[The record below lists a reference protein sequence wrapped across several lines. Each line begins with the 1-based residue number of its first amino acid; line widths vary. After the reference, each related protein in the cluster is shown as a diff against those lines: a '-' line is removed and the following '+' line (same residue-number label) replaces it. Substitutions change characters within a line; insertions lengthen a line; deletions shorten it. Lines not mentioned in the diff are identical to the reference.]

1 MKYILT
7 AGWEDGVADLT
18 ERLVRELA
26 GGRRVLWL
34 VSGGSNVIPSVQIM
48 GNIPANLQANLS
60 VMLIDERYGEPGHEE
75 SNWAQLMKAGFEGGE
90 ATLLPVLETSLDFDQ
105 TIARYN
111 EIAAR
116 AFGASEVIIA
126 QLGVGADG
134 HVAGILPDSP
144 AAEETDAL
152 AAGYRSDPFARLT
165 LTFTALRRVS
175 AAYVFAFGNTKRQE
189 LKKLQTQSIP
199 PSRQP
204 AQVLKQ
210 LPEAYFYSDQFG
222 DNP

>member
-26 GGRRVLWL
+26 GGRQVLWL
-34 VSGGSNVIPSVQIM
+34 VSGGSNVMPSVQIM
-48 GNIPANLQANLS
+48 GNIPERLRAKLS
-60 VMLIDERYGEPGHEE
+60 VMLIDERYGEPGHPE
-75 SNWAQLMKAGFEGGE
+75 SNWAQLMKAGFEGGD
-90 ATLLPVLETSLDFDQ
+90 ATLLPVLEAGLDFDQ
-105 TIARYN
+105 TIVRYN
-111 EIAAR
+111 QIAGR
-116 AFGASEVIIA
+116 AFDANQVIIA

-134 HVAGILPDSP
+134 HIAGILPGSP
-144 AAEETDAL
+144 AADETDAL
-152 AAGYRSDPFARLT
+152 AVGYQSEPLTRLT

-175 AAYVFAFGNTKRQE
+175 AAYVFAFGDTKRQE

-199 PSRQP
+199 LNRQP
-204 AQVLKQ
+204 AQILKQ

-222 DNP
+222 DNR

>member
-18 ERLVRELA
+18 ERLVRELV

-34 VSGGSNVIPSVQIM
+34 VSGGSNIMPSVQIM
-48 GNIPANLQANLS
+48 GNIPANLRSNLS
-60 VMLIDERYGEPGHEE
+60 VMPIDERYGKPDYAE
-75 SNWAQLMKAGFEGGE
+75 SNWAQLMKAGFEGGDT
-90 ATLLPVLETSLDFDQ
+90 TLLPVLEAGLDFDQ

-111 EIAAR
+111 DIAAR
-116 AFGASEVIIA
+116 TFDTNEVIVA

-152 AAGYRSDPFARLT
+152 AVGYRSNPFTRLT
-165 LTFTALRRVS
+165 LTFAALRRIS
-175 AAYVFAFGNTKRQE
+175 AAYVFAFGDTKQQA
-189 LKKLQTQSIP
+189 LKKLQTQAIP
-199 PSRQP
+199 LDQQP
-204 AQVLKQ
+204 AQILKQ
-210 LPEAYFYSDQFG
+210 LPEVYFYSDQFG
-222 DNP
+222 DSQ